1 MVFSE
6 TANGFQLSIVS
17 EENETATL
25 LFEYEKQIASKPE
38 NVEPNI
44 RQQLSKLGNSI
55 YELQHLEIKLENAW
69 FFPASVLSEWRRQAI
84 EKLDEVRANNYV
96 RELPRI
102 AEHSDFPTKQLT
114 YLGNVTNKNAE
125 AFYREH
131 GVEDIQ
137 PGFEIKHREGVPL
150 MFTKHCI
157 KYEMGWCPR
166 EGYKEKVNEPFFLT
180 HKGQKFELRF
190 DCKKCEME
198 VIG

>member
-38 NVEPNI
+38 NVETNI

-84 EKLDEVRANNYV
+84 EKLDALRADAGLTAHGSSLVVLNGD
-96 RELPRI
+96 PIGRI
-102 AEHSDFPTKQLT
+102 IEQEQEQDCDLIVMGKHGESPIEDLL
-114 YLGNVTNKNAE
+114 LGSV
-125 AFYREH
+125 
-131 GVEDIQ
+131 
-137 PGFEIKHREGVPL
+137 
-150 MFTKHCI
+150 TKHVLAESLADI
-157 KYEMGWCPR
+157 L
-166 EGYKEKVNEPFFLT
+166 VS
-180 HKGQKFELRF
+180 
-190 DCKKCEME
+190 
-198 VIG
+198 V